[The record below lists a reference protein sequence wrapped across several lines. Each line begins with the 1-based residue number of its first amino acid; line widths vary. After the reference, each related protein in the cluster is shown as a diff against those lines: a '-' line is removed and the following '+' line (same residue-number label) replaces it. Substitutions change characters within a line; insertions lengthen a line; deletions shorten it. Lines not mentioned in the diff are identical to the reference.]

1 MSTHSTRLVV
11 KTVAATLAVLAL
23 GAAVVGA
30 IVLEGGYY
38 HIGATKQ
45 HFQIVH
51 TLLEKGM
58 HQSVLRHAREVTPPA
73 GFEQPTPQLLRRG
86 AGLYRDHCV
95 ACHGAPGVAPSDIGK
110 SMQPVPGPLVDAAR
124 HWSPRELYWITRH
137 GIKMSGMPAW
147 EYRLSDA
154 DLWAVAGFV
163 GKLPQLSPPAYA
175 ALAEEAG
182 AQAPAAMPSRIDAD
196 ARRGQ
201 RALTQY
207 ACQACHLI
215 PGVTGPETYVG
226 PPLKDLAGRKFIAGS
241 LPNNADNLARWIRD
255 PASVHPLTAMP
266 KMNVTESDARDM
278 AAYLLTPGVSADI
291 RTRAEP

>member
-1 MSTHSTRLVV
+1 MSTHTRRLVL
-11 KTVAATLAVLAL
+11 KTAAATLALSAL
-23 GAAVVGA
+23 VAAVVGV
-30 IVLEGGYY
+30 IVLQGGYY
-38 HIGATKQ
+38 HVGATKQ
-45 HFQIVH
+45 HFQWMH
-51 TLLEKGM
+51 TLLEKAM
-58 HQSVLRHAREVTPPA
+58 HQSVQHHAREVMPPA
-73 GFEQPTPQLLRRG
+73 GVDQPTAQLLRRG

-95 ACHGAPGVAPSDIGK
+95 TCHGAPGVAPSDIGK

-154 DLWAVAGFV
+154 DLWSIAGFL
-163 GKLPQLSPPAYA
+163 GKLPQLTPQAYA
-175 ALAEEAG
+175 ALAADAG
-182 AQAPAAMPSRIDAD
+182 EQAPSPMPMHIDAD

-215 PGVTGPETYVG
+215 PGVTGPATYVG

-241 LPNNADNLARWIRD
+241 LPNNLDNLARWIRD
-255 PASVHPLTAMP
+255 PASIHPNTAMP
-266 KMNVTESDARDM
+266 RMNVTESDARDM
-278 AAYLLTPGVSADI
+278 AAYLLDGLAP
-291 RTRAEP
+291 